1 MKSTVPRLPIDAP
14 PAADWRPP
22 SPQEIYR
29 HPLPLLGPMD
39 RVLTR
44 AVNTLL
50 LPRFT
55 SVTGLEHVGREADPF
70 ILALNHSTRFEA
82 VALPALLMY
91 VRGGALVHFM
101 ADWNFQMIPGIGL
114 LYRRSGAIVVM
125 RKSARP
131 RFLNALK
138 PIYAPAGP
146 SHERALVQLKAGRS
160 IGIFPEGTV
169 NHDPERLLRGRPG
182 AARLSLE
189 AGVPVVPGGIR
200 ITGGTPRRPLISL
213 EIGAPLAPRPTHGRQ
228 VSNAIVR
235 EWHAAIMTE
244 IARLCGKTSEPIR
257 QERRNETP

>member
-1 MKSTVPRLPIDAP
+1 MKSTLPRLPIDAP

-138 PIYAPAGP
+138 PIYAPAG
-146 SHERALVQLKAGRS
+146 RARPIESRPQHRYFSRRHRESRS
-160 IGIFPEGTV
+160 RAAAEGTTRSSKAV
-169 NHDPERLLRGRPG
+169 ARGGCARRTRRNPHHGRHSTAAAHLARDRRTAG
-182 AARLSLE
+182 AATDTR
-189 AGVPVVPGGIR
+189 P
-200 ITGGTPRRPLISL
+200 TGFECYRSRVARCHHDRDCPALRKDLRANST
-213 EIGAPLAPRPTHGRQ
+213 GAPQ
-228 VSNAIVR
+228 
-235 EWHAAIMTE
+235 
-244 IARLCGKTSEPIR
+244 
-257 QERRNETP
+257 